1 MPHLTTGCPT
11 VMALPESASHQQ
23 GYRIGLTSRG
33 PAWTRPNL
41 AYRDAASRAAISS
54 SLTRAKS
61 SRRTTT
67 LILAV
72 NVSEAKHAHSGMPG
86 AHTKELVVDL
96 IYVTRWHQLNVI
108 LNLSPSCFVRSNERA
123 TPADMVQQR
132 QPLLFVQDQGAQFAP
147 T

>member
-96 IYVTRWHQLNVI
+96 IHVTRWHQLNVNI
-108 LNLSPSCFVRSNERA
+108 NLSPSFVRSNERA

-132 QPLLFVQDQGAQFAP
+132 QPLLFVQDQGARSAP